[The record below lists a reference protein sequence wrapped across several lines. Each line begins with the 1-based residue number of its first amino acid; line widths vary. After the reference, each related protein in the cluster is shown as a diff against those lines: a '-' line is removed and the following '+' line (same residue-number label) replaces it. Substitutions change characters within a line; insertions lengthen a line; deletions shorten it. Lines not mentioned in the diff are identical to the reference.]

1 MQVKLVI
8 LPSDDL
14 LTVVIWG
21 KWRQGTMRVRQ
32 FETRASMISVL
43 ENLGLISSITAGDLL
58 HHAFTDSCP
67 LFSAEIDEETLA
79 SHGFRLA

>member
-1 MQVKLVI
+1 MQVKLIV
-8 LPSDDL
+8 LPGDDV

-32 FETRASMISVL
+32 FETRTSMVSVL
-43 ENLGLISSITAGDLL
+43 ENLGLLSSKQAGELL
-58 HHAFTDSCP
+58 HYTFAESCP
-67 LFSAEIDEETLA
+67 LFSAEIDEETLV